1 MHQVVNC
8 ARVLAPLQFLLCVLL
23 HGIYNWKVLSILG
36 ISIATTVLW
45 AIATLVA
52 RFRAWLVATLATGL
66 RAWLDSSLM
75 DIYTDADQRLMV
87 KQTLCLSDVC
97 LQSSLEML
105 QCTWHYDVITHT
117 YCGQKLLLRLHITC
131 RHTVWYTHGELG
143 ARWPASVGARVH
155 IQCRWLPTA
164 RTRHIYMYTWLQ
176 LGQCCSRH
184 GHRYVW
190 SDVWSVDS
198 SSMSCI
204 INASTLIID
213 HMMHGRVP
221 IAK

>member
-75 DIYTDADQRLMV
+75 DIYTDADHHLIV

-105 QCTWHYDVITHT
+105 QCT
-117 YCGQKLLLRLHITC
+117 
-131 RHTVWYTHGELG
+131 
-143 ARWPASVGARVH
+143 
-155 IQCRWLPTA
+155 
-164 RTRHIYMYTWLQ
+164 
-176 LGQCCSRH
+176 
-184 GHRYVW
+184 
-190 SDVWSVDS
+190 
-198 SSMSCI
+198 
-204 INASTLIID
+204 
-213 HMMHGRVP
+213 
-221 IAK
+221 